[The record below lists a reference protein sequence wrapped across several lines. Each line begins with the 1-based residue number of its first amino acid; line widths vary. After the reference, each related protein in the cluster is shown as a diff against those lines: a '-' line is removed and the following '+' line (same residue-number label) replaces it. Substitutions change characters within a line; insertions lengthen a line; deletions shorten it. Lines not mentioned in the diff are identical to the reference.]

1 MMMHTWSGTRLRKSK
16 HIEGMRYWKHKL
28 KCWMHSGECWTEVLK
43 THTFQPFIGYSL
55 NTFTNKILM
64 HGTNLEDFLQDFK

>member
-1 MMMHTWSGTRLRKSK
+1 
-16 HIEGMRYWKHKL
+16 
-28 KCWMHSGECWTEVLK
+28 MHSGECWTEVLK